1 MFSFLAA
8 VTHTSGCGKQQMC
21 LDRQVSGPSSEE
33 PAFKPPLL
41 LASDGQAGGSIL
53 TGTALIERSTQP
65 SAAKNSADRHSREEA
80 RRLHQPF
87 EVQPA
92 GEVLRQRVVAVVR
105 GGGCEREDR

>member
-65 SAAKNSADRHSREEA
+65 SAAKNSVGRSSTVEKRHAGFTSPLKSSR
-80 RRLHQPF
+80 P
-87 EVQPA
+87 
-92 GEVLRQRVVAVVR
+92 VR
-105 GGGCEREDR
+105 SSGSVSWLW